1 MAFYRIKTLLYR
13 IKLFVKQSHRNGLSL
28 AYILAIHLPRLFL
41 VLAYNKVAKT
51 LNDRLL
57 TPLVSCRLMR
67 RFHSQFVNAEDG
79 HYYVIV
85 MPNTLH
91 YLIPCLQLIPDDI
104 PTYLIFNGAKRWERK
119 KLTKMF
125 AQRPAIT
132 LLTLPFSSVNHG
144 PVINLLFAVNQCNFG
159 IIDHDLYIFDKTL
172 LQQRS
177 FTNNQSMRAVFKG
190 VNPNTGMEY
199 PHTFWLFFN
208 CTSLKQIMQHFNIDA
223 RIYYDVDKAVRQA
236 LATVGLSEG
245 VFIKEYMNYF
255 DTLHVLLGLSYAQG
269 LDIDYVDTTEVFHL
283 GGTSMGSQYSKDLL
297 HMYMSMRFLEHLD
310 DVSISSRYLPFL
322 KPFSDSEQIWNK
334 LEKNEET
341 QHMRI
346 TLDRIIERLVD

>member
-28 AYILAIHLPRLFL
+28 TYILAIHLPRLFL
-41 VLAYNKVAKT
+41 VLAYNKFAKA
-51 LNDRLL
+51 LNDRVISPVCNLW
-57 TPLVSCRLMR
+57 LMR
-67 RFHSQFVNAEDG
+67 RFHRQHVDNKEG

-104 PTYLIFNGAKRWERK
+104 PTYLIFNGAKRWERE

-125 AQRPAIT
+125 AKRAAIK

-144 PVINLLFAVNQCNFG
+144 PVINLLFTVNQHNFG
-159 IIDHDLYIFDKTL
+159 IIDHDLYVFDKTL

-177 FTNNQSMRAVFKG
+177 FANNQSMRAVFKG
-190 VNPNTGMEY
+190 VNPITGMEY
-199 PHTFWLFFN
+199 PHTFWLFFH
-208 CTSLKQIMQHFNIDA
+208 CSAVKKIMQHFDVDA
-223 RIYYDVDKAVRQA
+223 RIYYEVDPLVNQS
-236 LATVGLSEG
+236 LATVGLTKG

-255 DTLHVLLGLSYAQG
+255 DTLHVVLGLSYAQD
-269 LDIDYVDTTEVFHL
+269 LEVDYVDTEQVFHL

-297 HMYMSMRFLEHLD
+297 HMYMSMRFLEHLN
-310 DVSISSRYLPFL
+310 DVSISSRYMRFL
-322 KPFSDSEQIWNK
+322 KPFSDSEQIWNT
-334 LEKNEET
+334 LDKNEET
-341 QHMRI
+341 RHMRI
-346 TLDRIIERLVD
+346 TLDNIIEKFNE